1 MSSDPAAASLRIAS
15 LLPSATEIVCSLGLE
30 DALVAVSHSCDFAGR
45 VASLPRVTRTR
56 VPHGAPSRE
65 IDRVVRDC
73 LHRGESLYQLD
84 EGLLESLR
92 PDLIVTQALC
102 EVCAVGPAEVG
113 RAVPALS
120 SHPRVITLEPRTLEE
135 VFDAIEAVGEA
146 VGRYAGGR
154 AAGQG
159 SSAPGGRGPHPR
171 RRARPPATGGVPRVG
186 RSPDLRRA
194 LEPRAGRAGRRA
206 RRAGPARR
214 AEPAGRM
221 GGAVGLATG
230 GDGAGVLWTRRGAG
244 TAGVGLVASAARVR
258 ATAVRS
264 RGKDLRDGRCAAL
277 QPSRSESGGE
287 SRAARRD
294 PARLRSAQSR
304 SAARHDPGSHEG
316 TTRTGSTLAVPAPSP
331 SSPRSPCPQQ

>member
-135 VFDAIEAVGEA
+135 VFDAIEVVGEA
-146 VGRYAGGR
+146 VGRYGEAELLVR
-154 AAGQG
+154 
-159 SSAPGGRGPHPR
+159 
-171 RRARPPATGGVPRVG
+171 
-186 RSPDLRRA
+186 DLRR
-194 LEPRAGRAGRRA
+194 
-206 RRAGPARR
+206 
-214 AEPAGRM
+214 
-221 GGAVGLATG
+221 
-230 GDGAGVLWTRRGAG
+230 
-244 TAGVGLVASAARVR
+244 RVD
-258 ATAVRS
+258 AVRT
-264 RGKDLRDGRCAAL
+264 
-277 QPSRSESGGE
+277 
-287 SRAARRD
+287 
-294 PARLRSAQSR
+294 R
-304 SAARHDPGSHEG
+304 SAALARRPRVAFLEWADPPICGGHWNPELVELAGGHDGLGRRGEPSRRVAWEELLAWQPEVMVLACCGLDGARGRRELDSLRRRPGFERLPCAREGRTYVMDGVRLFSRPGPSLVESLERLAAILHE
-316 TTRTGSTLAVPAPSP
+316 
-331 SSPRSPCPQQ
+331 